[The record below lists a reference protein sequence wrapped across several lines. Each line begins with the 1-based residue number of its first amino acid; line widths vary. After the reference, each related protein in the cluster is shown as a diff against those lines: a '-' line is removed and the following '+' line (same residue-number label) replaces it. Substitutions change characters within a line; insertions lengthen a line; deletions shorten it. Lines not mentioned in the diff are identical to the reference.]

1 VVAGTKAKRMYE
13 GGEVDVG
20 VISCGQGIGI
30 VKNVPTVKELFDG
43 IISEATVIAK
53 NLASN

>member
-1 VVAGTKAKRMYE
+1 MYE

-30 VKNVPTVKELFDG
+30 VKNIPTVQELFDG
-43 IISEATVIAK
+43 IISEATDIAK
-53 NLASN
+53 KLANK